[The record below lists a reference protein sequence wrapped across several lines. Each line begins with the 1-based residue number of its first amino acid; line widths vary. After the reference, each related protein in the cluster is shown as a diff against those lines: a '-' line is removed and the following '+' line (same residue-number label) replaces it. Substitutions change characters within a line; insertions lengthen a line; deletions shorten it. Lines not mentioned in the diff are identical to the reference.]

1 MIFQSL
7 LIISYPLS
15 HFQMKDHKPVFGPV
29 SPLQKM
35 EKQQQQK
42 TKNRNKK
49 NSKKK
54 LGFKISL
61 RRNEKNFTLRIKL

>member
-1 MIFQSL
+1 
-7 LIISYPLS
+7 
-15 HFQMKDHKPVFGPV
+15 MKDHKPVFGPV